1 MKKRSQWIYLATLFL
16 FAVFLTGFFLWR
28 GSGGGLE
35 IRTER
40 PIKTTEAPAA
50 ETAAQGKLDLNQA
63 TAEELEALPGVGP
76 VLAERI
82 LAYRQE
88 AGGFGSVEEL
98 LRVEGIGQAR
108 LEGLRDYVTVEE
120 KP

>member
-1 MKKRSQWIYLATLFL
+1 MKKQSPWIYFGTLILFTGFL
-16 FAVFLTGFFLWR
+16 IGFFLWR
-28 GSGGGLE
+28 NGASGLQ

-40 PIKTTEAPAA
+40 PAETTEAAVPW
-50 ETAAQGKLDLNQA
+50 GKLDLNRA
-63 TAEELEALPGVGP
+63 TAEELESLPGVGP

-88 AGGFGSVEEL
+88 TGDFGSVEEL
-98 LRVEGIGQAR
+98 LQVNGIGQAR
-108 LEGLRDYVTVEE
+108 LEGLRDYVMVEG